1 MGTQNDYQKS
11 GQNSK
16 AMAFHA
22 DERLCIIIDGANLYT
37 TLKTLDFDINYSK
50 LLELFKAKSRLQRA
64 YYYTAIIEDEDFS
77 PIKPL
82 IDWLDYN
89 GYHVVSKPAKQ
100 YKDRD
105 GRVKTKGNMDIEMA
119 VDMMELAPHIDHF
132 LLFTGD
138 GDFRRA
144 VEAVQ
149 KLGSRVTVVSSMLKR
164 PAMLADEL
172 RRQADDFIEL
182 ADLDKLIGRPKSGD
196 VWDET

>member
-1 MGTQNDYQKS
+1 M
-11 GQNSK
+11 
-16 AMAFHA
+16 
-22 DERLCIIIDGANLYT
+22 CI
-37 TLKTLDFDINYSK
+37 
-50 LLELFKAKSRLQRA
+50 R
-64 YYYTAIIEDEDFS
+64 
-77 PIKPL
+77 
-82 IDWLDYN
+82 
-89 GYHVVSKPAKQ
+89 
-100 YKDRD
+100 DR
-105 GRVKTKGNMDIEMA
+105 
-119 VDMMELAPHIDHF
+119 
-132 LLFTGD
+132 FTGD